1 MAKNKKIKN
10 AANNGNRAYYDAM
23 VEIRRS
29 SAAQRH
35 TEKSRK
41 GTRTAN
47 KRQAINAGW

>member
-1 MAKNKKIKN
+1 MSKKKTKGT
-10 AANNGNRAYYDAM
+10 ADNGNRDYYDAM

-35 TEKSRK
+35 TLKSRK